1 MDEKVNAGDADS
13 LQWASTGIPGL
24 DEVLLGG
31 FLGES
36 VYLIQGN
43 PGAGKTTLG
52 LQFLIEGARHGETGL
67 YVAFSESQ
75 KDIQA
80 VAKSHG
86 WSLDGITL
94 YEGERTSTRLK
105 AEEEYTVFPADEV
118 ELSETTNRV
127 YVEAERL
134 QPRRV
139 VVDSLSELRLM
150 AKDPRRYRHQ
160 ILFFKQFFTQRGCTV
175 LLLDDQS
182 GQDRDLQ
189 IQTVC
194 HGVIELLRLDQQY
207 GVSRRQLRIIK
218 VRGSKFH
225 DGLHDYIIQRGG
237 LVVFPRLVAA
247 EQRGDWHSPERLP
260 SGLVELDALLGG
272 GLDRGTSALLLG
284 PPGAGKS
291 ALVTQYA
298 FSRVEQ
304 GEAAACFVFEESR
317 ERFLKRAAGFGRDL
331 RSHIDAGR
339 LTVRQVDPAELS
351 PGEFAH
357 TLKASVEEHG
367 ARLVIIDSLNG
378 YLNAM
383 PNERFLMLHMH
394 ELLMYLNQ
402 RGVLTLMTM
411 TQHGVLAQ
419 MQSPVDVSHL
429 ADSLILLRYFEA
441 QGELKQ
447 AIAVLKNRDSSHE
460 RTIREFQI
468 TPTGIRIGQPLRQFR
483 GVLTGVPA
491 YNGKENLLDSDDNA
505 E

>member
-1 MDEKVNAGDADS
+1 M
-13 LQWASTGIPGL
+13 
-24 DEVLLGG
+24 
-31 FLGES
+31 
-36 VYLIQGN
+36 
-43 PGAGKTTLG
+43 
-52 LQFLIEGARHGETGL
+52 
-67 YVAFSESQ
+67 
-75 KDIQA
+75 
-80 VAKSHG
+80 
-86 WSLDGITL
+86 
-94 YEGERTSTRLK
+94 
-105 AEEEYTVFPADEV
+105 
-118 ELSETTNRV
+118 
-127 YVEAERL
+127 
-134 QPRRV
+134 
-139 VVDSLSELRLM
+139 
-150 AKDPRRYRHQ
+150 
-160 ILFFKQFFTQRGCTV
+160 
-175 LLLDDQS
+175 
-182 GQDRDLQ
+182 
-189 IQTVC
+189 
-194 HGVIELLRLDQQY
+194 
-207 GVSRRQLRIIK
+207 
-218 VRGSKFH
+218 
-225 DGLHDYIIQRGG
+225 
-237 LVVFPRLVAA
+237 
-247 EQRGDWHSPERLP
+247 
-260 SGLVELDALLGG
+260 LGG

>member
-1 MDEKVNAGDADS
+1 MDEKINVSDADS
-13 LQWASTGIPGL
+13 LQRVSTGIPGL
-24 DEVLLGG
+24 DVVLQGG
-31 FLGES
+31 FLGET

-52 LQFLIEGARHGETGL
+52 MQFLIEGARHGETGL
-67 YVAFSESQ
+67 YVTFSESK
-75 KDIQA
+75 KDVQA

-86 WSLDGITL
+86 WSLEGITL
-94 YEGERTSTRLK
+94 YEREDTSPRLK

-118 ELSETTNRV
+118 ELIETTSRV
-127 YVEAERL
+127 YEEVERL
-134 QPRRV
+134 QPKRV

-150 AKDPRRYRHQ
+150 AKDPRRYRQH
-160 ILFFKQFFTQRGCTV
+160 ILFFKQFFSQRGCTV

-189 IQTVC
+189 IQTVS

-225 DGLHDYIIQRGG
+225 DGLHDYVIQRGG

-247 EQRGDWHSPERLP
+247 EHRDGWPPECLP

-272 GLDRGTSALLLG
+272 GLGRGTSALLMG

-291 ALVTQYA
+291 ALVMQYA

-304 GEAAACFVFEESR
+304 GESVACFVFEESR
-317 ERFLKRAAGFGRDL
+317 EQFLNRAAGFGREL
-331 RSHIDAGR
+331 RSHVDAGR
-339 LTVRQVDPAELS
+339 LTVRQIDPAELS

-367 ARLVIIDSLNG
+367 VRMVIIDSLNG

-394 ELLMYLNQ
+394 DLLMYLNQ
-402 RGVLTLMTM
+402 QGVLTLMTM
-411 TQHGVLAQ
+411 TQHGVLAPI
-419 MQSPVDVSHL
+419 QSPVDVSHL
-429 ADSLILLRYFEA
+429 ADNVIMLRYFEA
-441 QGELKQ
+441 LGEIRQ
-447 AIAVLKNRDSSHE
+447 AISVVKNRDSSHE

-468 TPTGIRIGQPLRQFR
+468 TPTGIRIGQPLREFR
-483 GVLTGVPA
+483 GVLSGVPI
-491 YNGKENLLDSDDNA
+491 YGGKENLLDSDDNA

>member
-13 LQWASTGIPGL
+13 VQRASTGIPGL

-31 FLGES
+31 FLAENI
-36 VYLIQGN
+36 YLIQGN
-43 PGAGKTTLG
+43 PGSGKTTLG
-52 LQFLIEGARHGETGL
+52 MQFLMEGVRHGENGL
-67 YVAFSESQ
+67 YVTLSESE

-94 YEGERTSTRLK
+94 YVKDASTRFK

-118 ELSETTNRV
+118 ELIETTDRV
-127 YVEAERL
+127 YEEVERL

-139 VVDSLSELRLM
+139 VLDSLSELRLM
-150 AKDPRRYRHQ
+150 AKDPRRYRRQ
-160 ILFFKQFFTQRGCTV
+160 ILSLKQFFSQRMCTV
-175 LLLDDQS
+175 LLLDDQTA
-182 GQDRDLQ
+182 QDRDLQ
-189 IQTVC
+189 LQTVA
-194 HGVIELLRLDQQY
+194 HAVIDLQRLDQQY
-207 GVSRRQLRIIK
+207 GVTRRQLRIIK
-218 VRGSKFH
+218 VRGSKFR
-225 DGLHDYIIQRGG
+225 DGPHDYVIQRGG

-247 EQRGDWHSPERLP
+247 EHRGDGPPECLP

-272 GLDRGTSALLLG
+272 GLGRGTSALLLG

-291 ALVTQYA
+291 ALAMQYA
-298 FSRVEQ
+298 FSRVER
-304 GEAAACFVFEESR
+304 GEAVACFLFEESR
-317 ERFLKRAAGFGRDL
+317 ERFLNRAAGLGREL
-331 RSHIDAGR
+331 RSHVDAGR
-339 LTVRQVDPAELS
+339 LMVRQIDPAEMS

-357 TLKASVEEHG
+357 TLKANVEEHG
-367 ARLVIIDSLNG
+367 VRLVIIDSLNG

-402 RGVLTLMTM
+402 QGVLTLMTM

-419 MQSPVDVSHL
+419 IQSPVDVSHL

-447 AIAVLKNRDSSHE
+447 AISVLKNRDSSHE

-483 GVLTGVPA
+483 GVLSGVPA
-491 YNGKENLLDSDDNA
+491 YSGKENLLDSGDNA

>member
-13 LQWASTGIPGL
+13 LQRTSTGIPGL

-31 FLGES
+31 FLGETL
-36 VYLIQGN
+36 YLIQGN
-43 PGAGKTTLG
+43 PGSGKTTLG
-52 LQFLIEGARHGETGL
+52 MQFLIEGARHGETGL
-67 YVAFSESQ
+67 YVTFSES
-75 KDIQA
+75 KRDIQGI
-80 VAKSHG
+80 AKSHG

-94 YEGERTSTRLK
+94 YESEDTSPRLK

-118 ELSETTNRV
+118 ELSETTNRLYEEV
-127 YVEAERL
+127 ERL

-150 AKDPRRYRHQ
+150 AKDPRRYRQQ
-160 ILFFKQFFTQRGCTV
+160 ILFFKQFFSQRGCTV

-182 GQDRDLQ
+182 GHGDLQ
-189 IQTVC
+189 IQTVS
-194 HGVIELLRLDQQY
+194 HGVIELQRHDQQY

-218 VRGSKFH
+218 VRGAKFH
-225 DGLHDYIIQRGG
+225 DGLHDYVIQRGG

-247 EQRGDWHSPERLP
+247 EHRDGGSPECLP

-272 GLDRGTSALLLG
+272 GLGRGTSALLLG

-291 ALVTQYA
+291 ALVMQYA
-298 FSRVEQ
+298 FSRVEE
-304 GEAAACFVFEESR
+304 GEAVACFVFEESR
-317 ERFLKRAAGFGRDL
+317 ERFLNRAARFGRDL
-331 RSHIDAGR
+331 RSHVDAGR
-339 LTVRQVDPAELS
+339 LTVRQIDPAELS
-351 PGEFAH
+351 PGEFAY

-367 ARLVIIDSLNG
+367 VRLVIIDSLNG

-394 ELLMYLNQ
+394 DLLMYLNQ
-402 RGVLTLMTM
+402 QGVLTLMTM
-411 TQHGVLAQ
+411 TQHGVLAP

-429 ADSLILLRYFEA
+429 ADNVILLRYFEA
-441 QGELKQ
+441 HGEIKQ
-447 AIAVLKNRDSSHE
+447 AISVVKNRDNSHE

-468 TPTGIRIGQPLRQFR
+468 TPAGVRIGQPLRQFR
-483 GVLTGVPA
+483 GVLSGVPV
-491 YNGKENLLDSDDNA
+491 YSGKEKLLDSDDNA